1 VPLAST
7 GIYAGCFLQSLA
19 GRSTPK
25 PDRSVSAQTPENQGF
40 PTDGI
45 AANQNANLRRLLAS
59 LSEESNG
66 DAALAHMQ

>member
-1 VPLAST
+1 MLAASCDLSPVGARQKT
-7 GIYAGCFLQSLA
+7 
-19 GRSTPK
+19 
-25 PDRSVSAQTPENQGF
+25 DRSVGAQTPKNQGF
-40 PTDGI
+40 PADGI